1 MGSQNLGTVSD
12 EGRTIYWGRGFIA
25 WPHDRSRCGG
35 LREEQPPPAGLQ
47 RKGRSVVGSFKH
59 PRSFDP
65 ASSGLIRTTY
75 YEILE
80 LLEVDTPL
88 LDVEDDELKSV
99 IIRALI
105 RLYMDGTPQRDWKTK
120 VLSRLPLR

>member
-1 MGSQNLGTVSD
+1 MGHEVLSPGHND
-12 EGRTIYWGRGFIA
+12 
-25 WPHDRSRCGG
+25 PSRCGG
-35 LREEQPPPAGLQ
+35 LREEQPPQAGLQ

-88 LDVEDDELKSV
+88 LDVDDDELKSV